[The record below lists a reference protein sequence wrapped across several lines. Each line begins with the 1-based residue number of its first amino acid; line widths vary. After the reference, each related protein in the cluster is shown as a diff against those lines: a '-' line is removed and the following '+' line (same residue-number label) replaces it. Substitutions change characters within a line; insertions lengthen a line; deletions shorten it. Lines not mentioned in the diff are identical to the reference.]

1 MEKVMQPK
9 KIIRLTEAEKKII
22 SEYSAYTAY
31 ANASV
36 MKPLHADII
45 DKKIIKWLLL
55 KWKKR

>member
-1 MEKVMQPK
+1 
-9 KIIRLTEAEKKII
+9 
-22 SEYSAYTAY
+22 
-31 ANASV
+31 